1 MNARKTKA
9 DAASGSTLFV
19 VHARVGRDGHR
30 TLCELA
36 ERGGVSNTQAL
47 RDLLQGARE
56 RMAEEAFGPR
66 LDALARTLTG
76 VVEQQA
82 RHATRIEALVAI
94 LRNAEAGQ
102 KEREE
107 RILTLLDQ
115 VTSFQQLI
123 YAHLLA
129 IVETSPRAGDIS
141 RSAQEKLRI
150 LRGEA

>member
-1 MNARKTKA
+1 MNARNTNT
-9 DAASGSTLFV
+9 DTPSGGALFV

-30 TLCELA
+30 TLCEMA
-36 ERGGVSNTQAL
+36 ERRGVSLTQAL
-47 RDLLQGARE
+47 RDLLDDARE
-56 RMAEEAFGPR
+56 RMAEDAFGSR
-66 LDALARTLTG
+66 MDALARTLTG

-94 LRNAEAGQ
+94 LRNTEAGQ
-102 KEREE
+102 KDREE
-107 RILTLLDQ
+107 RILAALDQ

-123 YAHLLA
+123 YAHLLG
-129 IVETSPRAGDIS
+129 IVESSPRAGDIS